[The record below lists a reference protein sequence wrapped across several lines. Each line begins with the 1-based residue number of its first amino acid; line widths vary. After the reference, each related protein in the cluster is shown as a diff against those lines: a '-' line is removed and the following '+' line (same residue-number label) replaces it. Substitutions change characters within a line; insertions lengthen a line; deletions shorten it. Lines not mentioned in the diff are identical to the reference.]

1 MDIERWMIVLAWRSG
16 RLELTGMAKIGSL
29 QLKVVSLNSSRVL
42 DLVWT
47 VRMNIEK
54 RRFFSRSPL

>member
-29 QLKVVSLNSSRVL
+29 QLKVVLLNSSRVL